1 MVIGISPGDCTEIKP
16 PLLICASGY
25 IPVFKNGHWVIVKDD
40 IWRPKPARE
49 SNYDAGRDSITYTP
63 IYIASMAFPSYPSL
77 PMICNSTLIVL
88 EIGQKIRVVQR
99 KLKELNQLHT
109 EMKRNFF
116 KLNEF
121 PTDGPALS
129 LKGHEENEA
138 NIYRYHFLCDE
149 MVSHMRTTI
158 DRLVQLSYILTDFE
172 DYISSKH
179 IKISQI
185 GNLGNNNN
193 PQSAF
198 EKIIIG
204 DGEQFRSDSTGF
216 LSCLNDLS
224 NSFKHSVMH
233 AEIYHQYGDTVP
245 AVVSYQAKQNDHK
258 KEIIY
263 HNHNAYHLVM
273 GFQDTV
279 IRIIQNH
286 RKYCQLRNA

>member
-1 MVIGISPGDCTEIKP
+1 MK
-16 PLLICASGY
+16 L
-25 IPVFKNGHWVIVKDD
+25 
-40 IWRPKPARE
+40 
-49 SNYDAGRDSITYTP
+49 
-63 IYIASMAFPSYPSL
+63 IYIA
-77 PMICNSTLIVL
+77 II
-88 EIGQKIRVVQR
+88 
-99 KLKELNQLHT
+99 
-109 EMKRNFF
+109 
-116 KLNEF
+116 
-121 PTDGPALS
+121 
-129 LKGHEENEA
+129 
-138 NIYRYHFLCDE
+138 FLCDE